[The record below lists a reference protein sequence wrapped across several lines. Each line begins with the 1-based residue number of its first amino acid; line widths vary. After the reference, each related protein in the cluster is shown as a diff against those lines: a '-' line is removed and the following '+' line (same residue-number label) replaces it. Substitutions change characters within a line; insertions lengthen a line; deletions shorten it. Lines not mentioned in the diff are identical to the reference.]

1 MSRAHTPSL
10 FSDLEPQPPVRAPR
24 GARMAFDIEIANV
37 FEAAPGEDLDRY
49 GPFDISC
56 AATATDKGEIRH
68 WFKKGP
74 DGAPQRCIDAEC
86 ASDMLK
92 VLREAQLAGVQ
103 VCAWNGLSF
112 DARWLGW
119 AARDMR
125 LAAQVALDLYD
136 PMFQFV
142 VQRGFPIGLAA
153 VADGLG
159 IEQKKLMN
167 GADAPKEWAA
177 GNFARVLEYVAGDC
191 QITERVVARIIE
203 LGEVRWRTKKGGV
216 SSEPMPKL
224 ERVRDLL
231 KRPLPDTSWMSEPLP
246 REKFYEWLTTHAEL
260 EPSA

>member
-10 FSDLEPQPPVRAPR
+10 FPEAEVKPKAPVAKRL
-24 GARMAFDIEIANV
+24 AFDIEIANV
-37 FEAAPGEDLDRY
+37 FELAPGEDLERH

-56 AATATDKGEIRH
+56 AAIATDRGEVRH
-68 WFKKGP
+68 WFKQDAAGKP
-74 DGAPQRCIDAEC
+74 LRCLDAEG
-86 ASDMLK
+86 ASDLLGY
-92 VLREAQLAGVQ
+92 LRNAQLAGVQ
-103 VCAWNGLSF
+103 VFAWNGLSF
-112 DARWLGW
+112 YVRWLGW

-159 IEQKKLMN
+159 IEQKKLMH
-167 GADAPKEWAA
+167 GSDAPKEWAA
-177 GNFARVLEYVAGDC
+177 GNHARVLEYVAGDC
-191 QITERVVARIIE
+191 QITERVAARISE

-231 KRPLPDTSWMSEPLP
+231 HRPQPDVSWMSEPIR
-246 REKFYEWLTTHAEL
+246 REKFYEWLVQHTEL
-260 EPSA
+260 QAHP

>member
-1 MSRAHTPSL
+1 MAPSYTPSL
-10 FSDLEPQPPVRAPR
+10 FPESERKPAAP
-24 GARMAFDIEIANV
+24 GATRIAFDIEIANV

-56 AATATDKGEIRH
+56 AAIATDRGEVRH
-68 WFKKGP
+68 WYKRDAK
-74 DGAPQRCIDAEC
+74 GAPQRCIDAEI
-86 ASDMLK
+86 ASDMLR
-92 VLREAQLAGVQ
+92 VLREAQTAGVK

-112 DARWLGW
+112 DVRWLGW
-119 AARDMR
+119 ASRDLR

-159 IEQKKLMN
+159 IEQKKLMH

-177 GNFARVLEYVAGDC
+177 GNHAKVLEYVAGDC
-191 QITERVVARIIE
+191 QITESVVARIEE

-231 KRPLPDTSWMSEPLP
+231 HRPMPDVSWMSEPIR
-246 REKFYEWLTTHAEL
+246 REKFYEWLAPHADVGL
-260 EPSA
+260 PK